1 MDRKRLFQSVMEYA
15 QGLNGAEVT
24 YPFDETTL
32 VLKVMGKMFLLAGEG
47 GSSISLKCNPW
58 KSVELQEIFA
68 FVTPGY
74 HLNKKHWISVEIRPD
89 MPLEFYKELIDH
101 SYEEVVK
108 KLPRKD
114 RESLL

>member
-1 MDRKRLFQSVMEYA
+1 
-15 QGLNGAEVT
+15 
-24 YPFDETTL
+24 
-32 VLKVMGKMFLLAGEG
+32 
-47 GSSISLKCNPW
+47 
-58 KSVELQEIFA
+58 
-68 FVTPGY
+68 
-74 HLNKKHWISVEIRPD
+74 VEIRPD